1 MRPLRLIF
9 WETTRACNLEC
20 PHCRASAIKTR
31 LPEEL
36 TTQEAKRFIDSAAS
50 FSKPILVFSGGEALL
65 REDVFELIEYASGA
79 GLKPTLASNA
89 SLITPDVAA
98 RLKQSGTRLIAVSL
112 YGSNALAHDD
122 FCGQSG
128 AFEKSLQGIRNLKA
142 AGLSLQINTTITRKN
157 LGELEAIG
165 KLALDIGALS
175 YHIFFLVPV
184 GRGLGMEG
192 DEITPREYEDA
203 FNRLY
208 DFKSKFPIHIKPTCA
223 PHYYRVA
230 RQREKKVGQFF
241 LCHSRE
247 SGNPDDLDSPGKPG
261 NDSVRMVA
269 DRLPADR
276 SYHEMTKGCLAGQG
290 VCFIS
295 YKGEVFGCGYLPV
308 AAGDLRKEEFKAIWF
323 ESELFG
329 ILRDESKLKG
339 RCGICEFKKV
349 CSGCR
354 ARAYAVT
361 GDYLEEEP
369 YCVYQPMERK
379 K

>member
-20 PHCRASAIKTR
+20 PHCRASAVKNR
-31 LPEEL
+31 PPEEL

-65 REDVFELIEYASGA
+65 REDIFELIEYAFGA

-89 SLITPDVAA
+89 SLITPDTAA
-98 RLKQSGTRLIAVSL
+98 RLKQSGIRLIAVSL
-112 YGSNALAHDD
+112 YGSNALAHDA
-122 FCGQSG
+122 FCGQPG
-128 AFEKSLQGIRNLKA
+128 AFEKSLQGIRNLKD
-142 AGLSLQINTTITRKN
+142 AGLGLQINTTITRKN

-165 KLALDIGALS
+165 KLALDIGGLS

-192 DEITPREYEDA
+192 DEITPQEYEKA

-230 RQREKKVGQFF
+230 RQREAKGVVGTEH
-241 LCHSRE
+241 C
-247 SGNPDDLDSPGKPG
+247 
-261 NDSVRMVA
+261 SVPTKAEMA
-269 DRLPADR
+269 SSSSEQPF
-276 SYHEMTKGCLAGQG
+276 HEMTKGCLAGQG

-308 AAGDLRKEEFKAIWF
+308 AAGFLREQDFKTIWF
-323 ESELFG
+323 ESELFK

-354 ARAYAVT
+354 ARAYAAT

-369 YCVYQPMERK
+369 YCVYQPLKGR
-379 K
+379 

>member
-50 FSKPILVFSGGEALL
+50 FSKSILVFSGGEALL
-65 REDVFELIEYASGA
+65 REDIFELIEYASLA
-79 GLKPTLASNA
+79 GIKPTLASNA
-89 SLITPDVAA
+89 SLITPETALK
-98 RLKQSGTRLIAVSL
+98 LKQSGTILIAVSL
-112 YGSNALAHDD
+112 YGSNARAHDA
-122 FCGQSG
+122 FCGEPG
-128 AFEKSLQGIRNLKA
+128 AFEKSLQGIENLKS
-142 AGLSLQINTTITRKN
+142 AGLGLQINTTITKKN

-165 KLALDIGALS
+165 KLALDIGAKS

-192 DEITPREYEDA
+192 DEITPQEYEQA

-230 RQREKKVGQFF
+230 RQRDKNAGQSFI
-241 LCHSRE
+241 CHS
-247 SGNPDDLDSPGKPG
+247 PVKPG
-261 NDSVRMVA
+261 NDKMCAVSVR
-269 DRLPADR
+269 LPVEHA
-276 SYHEMTKGCLAGQG
+276 YHEMTKGCLAGQG

-295 YKGEVFGCGYLPV
+295 YKGEVFGCGYLPL
-308 AAGDLRKEEFKAIWF
+308 AAGDLRKQDFKTIWN
-323 ESELFG
+323 ESELFKT
-329 ILRDESKLKG
+329 LRDESKLKG

-354 ARAYAVT
+354 ARAYAAT
-361 GDYLEEEP
+361 GDYLQEEP
-369 YCVYQPMERK
+369 YCVYQPSKFPSTCGRG
-379 K
+379 

>member
-50 FSKPILVFSGGEALL
+50 FSKSILVFSGGEALL
-65 REDVFELIEYASGA
+65 REDIFELIEYASLV

-89 SLITPDVAA
+89 SLITPETALK
-98 RLKQSGTRLIAVSL
+98 LKQSGTKLIAVSL
-112 YGSNALAHDD
+112 YGSNAQAHDA
-122 FCGQSG
+122 FCGEPG
-128 AFEKSLQGIRNLKA
+128 AFEKSLQGIENLKS
-142 AGLSLQINTTITRKN
+142 AGLGLQINTTITKKN

-165 KLALDIGALS
+165 KLALDIGAKS

-192 DEITPREYEDA
+192 DEITPQEYEQA

-223 PHYYRVA
+223 PHYYRVD
-230 RQREKKVGQFF
+230 RQRGGRGGVND
-241 LCHSRE
+241 
-247 SGNPDDLDSPGKPG
+247 NP
-261 NDSVRMVA
+261 
-269 DRLPADR
+269 
-276 SYHEMTKGCLAGQG
+276 YHEMTKGCLAGQG

-295 YKGEVFGCGYLPV
+295 YKGEVFGCGYLPL
-308 AAGDLRKEEFKAIWF
+308 AAGDLRKQDFKTIWY
-323 ESELFG
+323 ESELFKT
-329 ILRDESKLKG
+329 LRDESKLKG

-354 ARAYAVT
+354 ARAYAAT
-361 GDYLEEEP
+361 GDYLQEEP
-369 YCVYQPMERK
+369 YCVHQPSKFPSTGGRG
-379 K
+379 

>member
-20 PHCRASAIKTR
+20 PHCRASAVKNR
-31 LPEEL
+31 PPEEL
-36 TTQEAKRFIDSAAS
+36 STQEAKRFIDSAAS

-65 REDVFELIEYASGA
+65 REDIFELIEYASGA

-89 SLITPDVAA
+89 SLITPDTAA

-112 YGSNALAHDD
+112 YGSNAQAPDD
-122 FCGQSG
+122 FCGQKG

-276 SYHEMTKGCLAGQG
+276 SYHEMTKGC
-290 VCFIS
+290 
-295 YKGEVFGCGYLPV
+295 
-308 AAGDLRKEEFKAIWF
+308 
-323 ESELFG
+323 
-329 ILRDESKLKG
+329 
-339 RCGICEFKKV
+339 
-349 CSGCR
+349 
-354 ARAYAVT
+354 
-361 GDYLEEEP
+361 
-369 YCVYQPMERK
+369 
-379 K
+379 